1 MIWEVSL
8 DDAPWSG
15 KPAEIDSDQIETLI
29 EKNQHYTMWEIADM
43 LKNMQINKVIGEKE
57 NCVLFYGK
65 SHRDFLADLTYRQTL
80 LY

>member
-29 EKNQHYTMWEIADM
+29 EKNHYTMWEIADI

-65 SHRDFLADLTYRQTL
+65 NHRDFLADLTYRQTL